1 MGLAAFNRMRRLNA
15 EKEKEKEKEKNDFSK
30 LKVEELKAK
39 LAELGVEIPD
49 GANKAELVALLTQ
62 TTA

>member
-15 EKEKEKEKEKNDFSK
+15 EKEKEKEKNDFSK